1 MLGRDSGMLGEL
13 GGELFL
19 ILKLSTCL
27 LPEGLKANK
36 NHKHNFQRCEE
47 GKRKYVSNLQHGG
60 ESFLNMKSKRLDILK
75 ASMAPE

>member
-19 ILKLSTCL
+19 ILKLGTCL
-27 LPEGLKANK
+27 LPERLEANK

-47 GKRKYVSNLQHGG
+47 GKRKC
-60 ESFLNMKSKRLDILK
+60 
-75 ASMAPE
+75 